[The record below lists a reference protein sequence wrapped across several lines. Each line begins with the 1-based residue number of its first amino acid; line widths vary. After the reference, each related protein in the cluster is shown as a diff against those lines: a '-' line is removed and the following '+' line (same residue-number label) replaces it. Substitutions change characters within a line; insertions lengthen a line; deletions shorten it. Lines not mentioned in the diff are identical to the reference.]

1 MASILLAL
9 QGANWQRGGGKGDK
23 PKRVDRPK
31 ETGSTATGIKS
42 STDLAARKT
51 KLKQEKRRRA
61 QAK

>member
-23 PKRVDRPK
+23 PKRLERPR
-31 ETGSTATGIKS
+31 ETGTVSTGIKS
-42 STDLAARKT
+42 SADLAARKT
-51 KLKQEKRRRA
+51 QLKKEKRRRA